1 MPKHTGKTERI
12 ELSMVRDMAEIE
24 TDADYIMDFAMALG
38 EQLIICGG
46 ELWRAEEILNTVFQV
61 YEMEDASVMI
71 LPNLL
76 TISARRAGHKVI
88 TRQRNIGEVS
98 VNLEK
103 LTRLK
108 QLVHTLRTDREE
120 PEKLME
126 RFWQAV
132 DVPPY
137 SSAITLLGL
146 LTAILSLVYL
156 FQGNWAEAVLVFF
169 CIAGVYGIRVVLGQ
183 MRDAN
188 HMAVNAV
195 ASFFAGT
202 VALFAGGMSGGRID
216 PYLVMIVSAFAML
229 PGIPLINSARELL
242 YGRVMSGSL
251 MLLQAFLET
260 VFIVAGFYLSIA
272 LLGR

>member
-1 MPKHTGKTERI
+1 MDARNRNAENTEWLR
-12 ELSMVRDMAEIE
+12 MRDMAETE
-24 TDADYIMDFAMALG
+24 TDADYIMDFALALG

-46 ELWRAEEILNTVFQV
+46 ELWRAEEILHTVFQV

-76 TISARRAGHKVI
+76 IISARKAGHKVV

-108 QLVHTLRTDREE
+108 RLVHELCEKPEE
-120 PEKLME
+120 PEKLMGLF
-126 RFWQAV
+126 RQAA

-137 SSAITLLGL
+137 SFGISLAGL
-146 LTAILSLVYL
+146 LCAILSLVYL
-156 FQGNWAEAVLVFF
+156 FHGSLAEAGIVLL
-169 CIAGVYGIRVVLGQ
+169 CIVGVHGIKAVSGQ
-183 MRDAN
+183 IQNVN
-188 HMAVNAV
+188 HMAVNA
-195 ASFFAGT
+195 AAAFLAGSA
-202 VALFAGGMSGGRID
+202 ALFAGMAGAAVD
-216 PYLVMIVSAFAML
+216 PYLIMIVSAFAML

-260 VFIVAGFYLSIA
+260 VFIVAGFYLAIT
-272 LLGR
+272 LFGR

>member
-24 TDADYIMDFAMALG
+24 TDADHIMDFAMALG

-46 ELWRAEEILNTVFQV
+46 ELWRAEEILNTVFHV

-76 TISARRAGHKVI
+76 TISARKAGHKVI

-108 QLVHTLRTDREE
+108 RLVHSLCTDREE

-126 RFWQAV
+126 RFRQAA

-137 SSAITLLGL
+137 SSGIALLGL

-156 FQGNWAEAVLVFF
+156 FQGNWAEAGLVLF
-169 CIAGVYGIRVVLGQ
+169 CIVGVYGIRVVLGR

-202 VALFAGGMSGGRID
+202 VALFAGGMSGGID

-260 VFIVAGFYLSIA
+260 GFIVAGFYLSIA
-272 LLGR
+272 LFGR